1 MAVSEAEALVDTS
14 FVVRYLTD
22 DPPEMATRAA
32 EVVDSERVL
41 AMTTVVLAEVWY
53 VLRDRY
59 QVPREAALDALLGL
73 VGRANIRVLHL
84 SKDVIVSAL
93 ELCRPSGRVS
103 VADALIWAEARQA
116 EIPVVYSFDQRFPT
130 LDLDV
135 RTS

>member
-1 MAVSEAEALVDTS
+1 
-14 FVVRYLTD
+14 
-22 DPPEMATRAA
+22 
-32 EVVDSERVL
+32 
-41 AMTTVVLAEVWY
+41 MTTVVLAEVWY

>member
-1 MAVSEAEALVDTS
+1 MAASEAEALLDTS

-22 DPPEMATRAA
+22 DPPAMAARAA
-32 EVVDSERVL
+32 EVVDSDRIL
-41 AMTTVVLAEVWY
+41 AVSTVVLAEVWY

-73 VGRANIRVLHL
+73 VGRANIRVLNL
-84 SKDVIVSAL
+84 SKDVVVSAL

-103 VADALIWAEARQA
+103 LADALIWAQARQA
-116 EIPVVYSFDQRFPT
+116 GIPVVYTFDQRFPT

-135 RTS
+135 RAG